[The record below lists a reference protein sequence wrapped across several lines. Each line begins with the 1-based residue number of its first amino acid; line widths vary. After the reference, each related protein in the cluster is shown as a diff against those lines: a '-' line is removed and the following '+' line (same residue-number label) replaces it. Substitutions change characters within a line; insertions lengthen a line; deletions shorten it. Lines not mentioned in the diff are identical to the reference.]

1 MNTELIMNTFMNLS
15 TRFPRFWSNTKRWRH
30 TKRNQTGV
38 LNALKSHEH
47 SQKAAK
53 LSEYFLTGTT
63 KLTFPRVANSQ
74 GFRLRSCEEVV
85 GWAFQL
91 MNSMGPLQLR
101 GHAVKLES
109 KWRTGTC
116 TGTCPTA
123 SFALDFF
130 CATWSL
136 SCKRPITHEASRV
149 NAIISRNLN

>member
-1 MNTELIMNTFMNLS
+1 MNTEHIMNTFMNLS

-30 TKRNQTGV
+30 TKRDQTGV

-63 KLTFPRVANSQ
+63 KLTFPRVASRQ

-85 GWAFQL
+85 RWAFQL
-91 MNSMGPLQLR
+91 MNYSVGPLQLS
-101 GHAVKLES
+101 GHVAKLES
-109 KWRTGTC
+109 KWRTETY

-123 SFALDFF
+123 SFSLDFF
-130 CATWSL
+130 VRRDRSSAKGPL
-136 SCKRPITHEASRV
+136 KHRV
-149 NAIISRNLN
+149 WMPL